1 MIACRQSSTL
11 TYAQKTIVDGT
22 KRQENLLSDLT
33 EYFLPGSEPRL
44 FPFLFSRLQM
54 PAEQHFLKRELHTEH
69 SILVQLKQ
77 LHGFPTNSTVET
89 IVDSD
94 DKIAQQDS
102 TGTGELRFALSSG
115 KLVIH

>member
-1 MIACRQSSTL
+1 MSVHGDQAARDTADL
-11 TYAQKTIVDGT
+11 ERFGYK
-22 KRQENLLSDLT
+22 QE
-33 EYFLPGSEPRL
+33 
-44 FPFLFSRLQM
+44 
-54 PAEQHFLKRELHTEH
+54 LKRELHTEH
-69 SILVQLKQ
+69 SVLVQLKQ